1 MLQRGSTFRLFV
13 TLLLAVAV
21 PFCCCNFHSWLSG
34 CVPCE
39 AAAHPETVEPVAH
52 DHTGGSTHDHDSD
65 QHADRTTA
73 STDGSEPSPSPCG
86 PGHDDEHDCTCSKQN
101 TLLTVAKPTL
111 EFPTPVLVAILSFP
125 TIMNSAAL
133 SPFWTVGRD
142 LWVGCRP
149 PTTLL
154 HLHCALIL

>member
-1 MLQRGSTFRLFV
+1 MLHRGSTFRLFV

-21 PFCCCNFHSWLSG
+21 PFCCCNFHSWLSV

-39 AAAHPETVEPVAH
+39 AAEHPAAIETVAH
-52 DHTGGSTHDHDSD
+52 HHEHATAHDHDSD
-65 QHADRTTA
+65 HHADRTTS
-73 STDGSEPSPSPCG
+73 STDGNETSPSPCG
-86 PGHDDEHDCTCSKQN
+86 PGHDDDDCTCGKQN

-125 TIMNSAAL
+125 TIADSWA
-133 SPFWTVGRD
+133 STPFRSVGRD
-142 LWVGCRP
+142 LWVASRP

-154 HLHCALIL
+154 LLHCALIV